1 MKNQIKNTE
10 NVPFFSVLIPVFN
23 GAQFI
28 ETCVNYILAQS
39 FEDFELIICDDA
51 STDNT
56 FEILEQLAQ
65 KDSRIRILRH
75 EKNQRA
81 QITRN
86 DLIRVAKGQYCIF
99 CDADDYVL
107 PAFFEIAAE
116 NLKKKH
122 YDIIQYS
129 FELDSDCASRERKM
143 GMFKNQEFFGPDIL
157 KKYLTRTPYS
167 FAPYAKTYAREMLLK
182 ALPRDKVLFS
192 IDDIELT
199 MRAAFYAQ
207 SYKSE
212 SRIVYHYRYGAGNC
226 GSPNWSIDK
235 IKAYITSSFAILN
248 DTKRFFAENN
258 VSDLYSSRFQHIIED
273 LCHSLLYNGAV
284 SQKDVPE
291 TICFILQTFGQ
302 HEQDL
307 FLLNKHTPL
316 SLALKFNLKF
326 LRIFLSRMFK
336 KITGKK
342 I

>member
-1 MKNQIKNTE
+1 MKNQIKNTV

-65 KDSRIRILRH
+65 KDKRIRILRH

-167 FAPYAKTYAREMLLK
+167 FAPYAKTYAREVLQK
-182 ALPRDKVLFS
+182 ALPPDKQLFY

-199 MRAAFYAQ
+199 MRAAFFAR

-226 GSPNWSIDK
+226 GTKNWPIEK
-235 IKAYITSSFAILN
+235 IKAYITSLSAILV
-248 DTKRFFAENN
+248 DSKCFLGDKQDSGFYTARI
-258 VSDLYSSRFQHIIED
+258 QHIIED
-273 LCHSLLYNGAV
+273 LYNNMLYNGVV
-284 SQKDVPE
+284 SRENIPE
-291 TICFILQTFGQ
+291 TVSFILHMFKTD
-302 HEQDL
+302 ESDV
-307 FLLNKHTPL
+307 FLLNKSTPL
-316 SLALKFNLKF
+316 SSALMFNRKFF
-326 LRIFLSRMFK
+326 LIFLSRIFK
-336 KITGKK
+336 KITGRK